1 VQQTIAAFLERFPT
15 PTLLLAAADEYIC
28 RTITSVG
35 LQVRAPARPHAP
47 QVALGTG
54 PTCVTFRWGGVA
66 CRAGPLLST
75 PRRGVQELRCKA
87 LRLMSQSFLAEA
99 RLAACVVAVM
109 LSVPGSGELP

>member
-1 VQQTIAAFLERFPT
+1 V
-15 PTLLLAAADEYIC
+15 
-28 RTITSVG
+28 
-35 LQVRAPARPHAP
+35 AR
-47 QVALGTG
+47 
-54 PTCVTFRWGGVA
+54 
-66 CRAGPLLST
+66 RAGPLLST